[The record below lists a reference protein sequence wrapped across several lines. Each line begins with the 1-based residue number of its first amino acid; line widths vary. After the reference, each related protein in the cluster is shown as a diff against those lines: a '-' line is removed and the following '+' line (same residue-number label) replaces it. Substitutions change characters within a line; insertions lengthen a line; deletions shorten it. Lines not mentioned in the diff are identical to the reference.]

1 MTDTVFLTIRLPL
14 KIGPLD
20 RGELWEDPL
29 DEILEAEELGEV
41 SGGGTM
47 MDPDGGILFCD
58 LELELAD
65 LSDDR
70 LDKLQDAMIRLGAPR
85 KTQFLNDDGESL
97 REFGTVEVVGIG
109 LDGTGLPD
117 SAYEDFDP
125 DNFNDEIL
133 AALGDGHS
141 YGGSE
146 AGERYTFFY
155 YHGADGKQIE
165 EKLRTFAATKPIGEG
180 AQFVH
185 LT

>member
-1 MTDTVFLTIRLPL
+1 
-14 KIGPLD
+14 
-20 RGELWEDPL
+20 
-29 DEILEAEELGEV
+29 
-41 SGGGTM
+41 M
-47 MDPDGGILFCD
+47 MDAYGGIQFCEM
-58 LELELAD
+58 ELELAD

-85 KTQFLNDDGESL
+85 KTQFLNDDGEIL

-125 DNFNDEIL
+125 DDFNAEIL
-133 AALGDGHS
+133 AALGDGYS

-155 YHGADGKQIE
+155 YHGADGQLME
-165 EKLRTFAATKPIGEG
+165 QQLRAFAATKPIGEG